1 MSNHIIII
9 SGPSGCGKTSLIYQL
24 LAEFTDAC
32 FCISH
37 TTRERREN
45 EQDGRDYFFIDQ
57 PEFRRMIDRGKFVE
71 WAEIYRNYYGTSRQ
85 EVEEKSTNGKNLIL
99 DIDVQGAGN
108 IKAQFPEALSI
119 FIIPPSLE
127 ELRTR
132 LQKRQPGQDTQVETR
147 LKAALQELSHYAM
160 YDYIL
165 VNDNLEQAYNVLRSI
180 YIAFNHSKLKNKH
193 QALIKQMIGRNE

>member
-1 MSNHIIII
+1 MRNHILII

-37 TTRERREN
+37 TTRDRRDN
-45 EQDGRDYFFIDQ
+45 EQDGRDYYFIDRE
-57 PEFRRMIDRGKFVE
+57 EFRRMIDRGKFVE
-71 WAEIYRNYYGTSRQ
+71 WADIYRNYYGTSRQ

-108 IKAQFPEALSI
+108 IKTQFPDALSI

-127 ELRTR
+127 ELKNR
-132 LQKRQPGQDTQVETR
+132 LQKRQPGQDSQVETR
-147 LKAALQELSHYAM
+147 LKAALQEISHYAM

-193 QALIKQMIGRNE
+193 QALIRQMTGRNG